1 MDELDQLKK
10 QWLKNTNFTKFNQT
24 EIKAILHKSST
35 SIVKWIFIICCLEL
49 LLGITLSIVLPSEKE
64 EFIAF
69 EVLNWA
75 YEIVSYFAIFYFIYI
90 FFKLLKRIK
99 NTNNT
104 KLLMED
110 ILAVRKNADYY
121 IKFNL
126 WCIIYVIIISLI
138 HKIVVEFYES
148 HSWSMV
154 LFVLI
159 LGSILSFIFGY
170 IFIKLVKGYY
180 HLIYGKLLK
189 KLNDNFEELTH
200 LEEES

>member
-1 MDELDQLKK
+1 MNELDQFKK
-10 QWLKNTNFTKFNQT
+10 QWKENENFMKLNQS

-49 LLGITLSIVLPSEKE
+49 LLGITLSFILPSEKE
-64 EFIAF
+64 EFLAF
-69 EVLNWA
+69 ELLNWT
-75 YEIVSYFAIFYFIYI
+75 YEIISYIAIFYFIYI
-90 FFKLLKRIK
+90 FFKLLKKIK

-104 KLLMED
+104 KSLMEA
-110 ILAVRKNADYY
+110 ILAVRKNADHY

-126 WCIIYVIIISLI
+126 WCINYVIIISLL
-138 HKIVVEFYES
+138 HNIVAEFYES

-154 LFVLI
+154 LFILI
-159 LGSILSFIFGY
+159 LGSILSFTFGY
-170 IFIKLVKGYY
+170 VFIKLAKGYY

-189 KLNDNFEELTH
+189 KLNHNYEELTR